1 MAALRKAATR
11 QCLVVFRRR
20 RVWNLRQILKRRVAA
35 ILQLSEHPSEEV
47 WLRRVLPTTVGR
59 TVGAELQQLNQ
70 LIDARQIR
78 RPGQAR
84 AALQRI
90 RPVAAAKGGRHP
102 ALIERRTAH
111 TRRKQELHPRC
122 IQAREDVAVAQV
134 RRERVAWARR
144 STQVEPGSAPRPVVA
159 SMAVVPMAPVWPV
172 PV

>member
-1 MAALRKAATR
+1 MRKAASR
-11 QCLVVFRRR
+11 HCLVVFRRR

-47 WLRRVLPTTVGR
+47 WLRRLMSTTVAR

-90 RPVAAAKGGRHP
+90 RPVAVAKGRRHP
-102 ALIERRTAH
+102 ALIDRRTAH
-111 TRRKQELHPRC
+111 TRRKQELHPGC
-122 IQAREDVAVAQV
+122 IQAREDVALVQV
-134 RRERVAWARR
+134 PRERV
-144 STQVEPGSAPRPVVA
+144 V
-159 SMAVVPMAPVWPV
+159 
-172 PV
+172 